1 MVIKM
6 SKLLE
11 EQLKINDA
19 KLFINGEYVNASSGE
34 TFDTINPAT
43 NQKLASVASASVHD
57 VESAIQVAQ
66 TSFESGIW
74 SKMAVEERAK
84 ILCRMSDLVMARVDE
99 LALIETLDVGKP
111 IKESR
116 DFDIPRAASNL
127 RFFAEMAKYIH
138 HEHYPQSKHM
148 SYTQYAPAGVTS
160 LIIPWNLPFM
170 QMTWK
175 ASAALAAGNTVIV
188 KPASYTP
195 LSAVMLGEIANEAG
209 LPPGVLNILT
219 GPGSTVGTA
228 MTTHP
233 FVRRIS
239 FVGES
244 TTGKTVMR
252 NAASQLIPVS
262 LELGGKSA
270 NIVFDDADL
279 DEAVQGSIEAIFRNQ
294 GEICLAGSR
303 LLVQETVYEQFLAK
317 LVTAVKKIK
326 VGDPLD
332 ENTDMGALI
341 STNHLETVDRYVQIG
356 LEEGAKLATGGKRVE
371 GLTDGNF
378 YEPTVLYDV
387 DNKMRVAQE
396 EIFGPVL
403 VVIPFKTE
411 EEAIQIANDSIYGLA
426 GVVWSNDLR
435 RAHRVADQINS
446 GLFWINCWYYRDLRT
461 PFGGSKAS
469 GIGREGGRHS
479 FEFYTEA
486 KTITMKL

>member
-1 MVIKM
+1 M
-6 SKLLE
+6 SKE
-11 EQLKINDA
+11 AVIEKMTVKDA
-19 KLFINGEYVNASSGE
+19 KLFINGEYVDALSGQ
-34 TFDTINPAT
+34 TFDTFNPAT
-43 NQKLASVASASVHD
+43 NEKLASVANGGTEDAKR
-57 VESAIQVAQ
+57 AIDAAQ
-66 TSFESGIW
+66 RAFESGIW
-74 SKMAVEERAK
+74 SKMPVEERSA
-84 ILCRMSDLVMARVDE
+84 ILCKMADLIMEKVDE
-99 LALIETLDVGKP
+99 LAYLETLDVGKP

-116 DFDIPRAASNL
+116 EFDIPRAAQNF
-127 RFFAEMAKYIH
+127 RFFAEMAKYMV
-138 HEHYPQSKHM
+138 HEHYEKHNVM
-148 SYTQYAPAGVTS
+148 SYAKYSPAGVTS

-175 ASAALAAGNTVIV
+175 ASAALASGNTVVI

-209 LPPGVLNILT
+209 LPPGVLNIIT
-219 GPGSTVGTA
+219 GPGNAVGTT
-228 MTTHP
+228 MSTHP
-233 FVRRIS
+233 SVRRIS

-244 TTGKTVMR
+244 NTGKTVMR
-252 NAASQLIPVS
+252 NAAENLIPVS

-270 NIVFDDADL
+270 NIVFEDADL
-279 DEAVQGSIEAIFRNQ
+279 DEAVKGSIEAIYRNQ

-303 LLVQETVYEQFLAK
+303 LLVQESIYKQFLEK
-317 LVTAVKKIK
+317 FTAAVRNIK
-326 VGDPLD
+326 VGDPLS
-332 ENTDMGALI
+332 EETNMGALV
-341 STNHLETVDRYVQIG
+341 SQSHLETVDEYVQIG
-356 LEEGAKLATGGKRVE
+356 LAEGAKLACGGKRVE
-371 GLTDGNF
+371 GLETGNF

-426 GVVWSNDLR
+426 GVVWTNDLR
-435 RAHRVADQINS
+435 RAQRVAS
-446 GLFWINCWYYRDLRT
+446 GVTAGLLWINCWYIRDLRT
-461 PFGGSKAS
+461 PFGGAKAS

>member
-1 MVIKM
+1 M
-6 SKLLE
+6 SKE
-11 EQLKINDA
+11 AVIEKMTVKDA
-19 KLFINGEYVNASSGE
+19 KLFINGEYVDALSGQ
-34 TFDTINPAT
+34 TFDTFNPAT
-43 NQKLASVASASVHD
+43 NEKLASVANGGTEDAKR
-57 VESAIQVAQ
+57 AIDAAQ
-66 TSFESGIW
+66 RAFESGIW
-74 SKMAVEERAK
+74 SKMPVEERSA
-84 ILCRMSDLVMARVDE
+84 ILCKMADLIMEKVDE
-99 LALIETLDVGKP
+99 LAYLETLDVGKP

-116 DFDIPRAASNL
+116 EFDIPRAAQNF
-127 RFFAEMAKYIH
+127 RFFAEMAKYMV
-138 HEHYPQSKHM
+138 HEHYEKHNVM
-148 SYTQYAPAGVTS
+148 SYAKYSPAGVTS

-175 ASAALAAGNTVIV
+175 ASAALASGNTVVI

-209 LPPGVLNILT
+209 LPPGVLNIIT
-219 GPGSTVGTA
+219 GPGNTVGTT
-228 MTTHP
+228 MSTHP
-233 FVRRIS
+233 SVRRIS

-244 TTGKTVMR
+244 NTGKMVMR
-252 NAASQLIPVS
+252 NAAENLIPVS

-270 NIVFDDADL
+270 NIVFEDADL
-279 DEAVQGSIEAIFRNQ
+279 DEAVKGSIEAIYRNQ

-303 LLVQETVYEQFLAK
+303 LLVQASIYKQFLEK
-317 LVTAVKKIK
+317 FTAEIRNIK
-326 VGDPLD
+326 VGDPLS
-332 ENTDMGALI
+332 EETNMGALV
-341 STNHLETVDRYVQIG
+341 SQSHLETVDEYVRIG
-356 LEEGAKLATGGKRVE
+356 LAEGAKLACGGKRVE
-371 GLTDGNF
+371 GLETGNF

-426 GVVWSNDLR
+426 GVVWTNDLR
-435 RAHRVADQINS
+435 RAQRVAS
-446 GLFWINCWYYRDLRT
+446 GVTAGLLWINCWYIRDLRT
-461 PFGGSKAS
+461 PFGGAKAS

>member
-1 MVIKM
+1 M
-6 SKLLE
+6 SKE
-11 EQLKINDA
+11 AVIEKMTVKDA
-19 KLFINGEYVNASSGE
+19 KLFINGEYVDALSGQ
-34 TFDTINPAT
+34 TFDTFNPAT
-43 NQKLASVASASVHD
+43 NEKLASVANGGTEDAKR
-57 VESAIQVAQ
+57 AIDAAQ
-66 TSFESGIW
+66 RAFESGIW
-74 SKMAVEERAK
+74 SKMPVEQRSA
-84 ILCRMSDLVMARVDE
+84 ILCKMADLIMEKVDE
-99 LALIETLDVGKP
+99 LAYLETLDVGKP

-116 DFDIPRAASNL
+116 EFDIPRAAQNF
-127 RFFAEMAKYIH
+127 RFFAEMAKYMV
-138 HEHYPQSKHM
+138 HEHYEKHNVM
-148 SYTQYAPAGVTS
+148 SYAKYSPAGVTS

-175 ASAALAAGNTVIV
+175 ASAALASGNTVVI

-209 LPPGVLNILT
+209 LPPGVLNIIT
-219 GPGSTVGTA
+219 GPGNTVGTT
-228 MTTHP
+228 MSTHP
-233 FVRRIS
+233 SVRRIS

-244 TTGKTVMR
+244 NTGKTVMR
-252 NAASQLIPVS
+252 NAAENLIPVS

-270 NIVFDDADL
+270 NIVFEDADL
-279 DEAVQGSIEAIFRNQ
+279 DEAVKGSIEAIYRNQ

-303 LLVQETVYEQFLAK
+303 LLVQESIYKQFLEK
-317 LVTAVKKIK
+317 FTAVVRNIK
-326 VGDPLD
+326 VGDPLS
-332 ENTDMGALI
+332 EETNMGALV
-341 STNHLETVDRYVQIG
+341 SQSHLETVDEYVRIG
-356 LEEGAKLATGGKRVE
+356 LAEGAKLACGGKRVE
-371 GLTDGNF
+371 GLETGNF

-426 GVVWSNDLR
+426 GVVWTNDLR
-435 RAHRVADQINS
+435 RAQRVASQVTA
-446 GLFWINCWYYRDLRT
+446 GLLWINCWYIRDLRT
-461 PFGGSKAS
+461 PFGGAKAS

>member
-1 MVIKM
+1 M
-6 SKLLE
+6 SKE
-11 EQLKINDA
+11 AVIEKMTVKDA
-19 KLFINGEYVNASSGE
+19 KLFINGEYVDALSGQ
-34 TFDTINPAT
+34 TFDTFNPAT
-43 NQKLASVASASVHD
+43 NEKLASVANGGTEDAKR
-57 VESAIQVAQ
+57 AIDAAQ
-66 TSFESGIW
+66 RAFESGIW
-74 SKMAVEERAK
+74 SKMPVEERSA
-84 ILCRMSDLVMARVDE
+84 ILCKMADLIMEKVDE
-99 LALIETLDVGKP
+99 LAYLETLDVGKP

-116 DFDIPRAASNL
+116 EFDIPRAAQNF
-127 RFFAEMAKYIH
+127 RFFAEMVKYMV
-138 HEHYPQSKHM
+138 HEHYEKHNVM
-148 SYTQYAPAGVTS
+148 SYAKYSPAGVTS

-175 ASAALAAGNTVIV
+175 TSAALASGNTVVI

-209 LPPGVLNILT
+209 LPPGVLNIIT
-219 GPGSTVGTA
+219 GPGNTVGTT
-228 MTTHP
+228 MSTHP
-233 FVRRIS
+233 SVRRIS

-244 TTGKTVMR
+244 NTGKTVMR
-252 NAASQLIPVS
+252 NAAENLIPVS

-270 NIVFDDADL
+270 NIVFEDADL
-279 DEAVQGSIEAIFRNQ
+279 DEAVKGSIEAIYRNQ

-303 LLVQETVYEQFLAK
+303 LLVQESIYKQFLEK
-317 LVTAVKKIK
+317 FTAEVRKIK
-326 VGDPLD
+326 VGDPLS
-332 ENTDMGALI
+332 EETNMGALV
-341 STNHLETVDRYVQIG
+341 SQSHLETVDEYVRIG
-356 LEEGAKLATGGKRVE
+356 LAEGAKLACGGKRVE
-371 GLTDGNF
+371 GLETGNF

-426 GVVWSNDLR
+426 GVVWTNDLR
-435 RAHRVADQINS
+435 RAQRVAS
-446 GLFWINCWYYRDLRT
+446 GVTAGLLWINCWYIRDLRT
-461 PFGGSKAS
+461 PFGGAKAS

>member
-1 MVIKM
+1 M
-6 SKLLE
+6 SKE
-11 EQLKINDA
+11 AVIEKMTVKDA
-19 KLFINGEYVNASSGE
+19 KLFINGEYVDALSGQ
-34 TFDTINPAT
+34 TFDTFNPAT
-43 NQKLASVASASVHD
+43 NEKLASVANGGTEDAKR
-57 VESAIQVAQ
+57 AIDAAQ
-66 TSFESGIW
+66 RAFESGIW
-74 SKMAVEERAK
+74 SKMPVEERSA
-84 ILCRMSDLVMARVDE
+84 ILCKMADLIMEKVDE
-99 LALIETLDVGKP
+99 LAYLETLDVGKP

-116 DFDIPRAASNL
+116 EFDIPRAAQNF
-127 RFFAEMAKYIH
+127 RFFAEMAKYMV
-138 HEHYPQSKHM
+138 HEHYEKHNVM
-148 SYTQYAPAGVTS
+148 SYAKYSPAGVTS

-175 ASAALAAGNTVIV
+175 ASAALASGNTVVI

-209 LPPGVLNILT
+209 LPPGVLNIIT
-219 GPGSTVGTA
+219 GPGNTVGTI
-228 MTTHP
+228 MSTHP
-233 FVRRIS
+233 SVRRIS

-244 TTGKTVMR
+244 NTGKTVMR
-252 NAASQLIPVS
+252 NAAENLIPVS

-270 NIVFDDADL
+270 NIVFEDADL
-279 DEAVQGSIEAIFRNQ
+279 DEAVKGSIEAIYRNQ

-303 LLVQETVYEQFLAK
+303 LLVQESIYKQFLEK
-317 LVTAVKKIK
+317 FTAAVRNIK
-326 VGDPLD
+326 VGDPLS
-332 ENTDMGALI
+332 EETNMGALV
-341 STNHLETVDRYVQIG
+341 SQSHLETVDEYVRIG
-356 LEEGAKLATGGKRVE
+356 LAEGAKLACGGKRVE
-371 GLTDGNF
+371 GLETGNF

-426 GVVWSNDLR
+426 GVVWTNDLR
-435 RAHRVADQINS
+435 RAQRVAS
-446 GLFWINCWYYRDLRT
+446 GITAGLLWINCWYIRDLRT
-461 PFGGSKAS
+461 PFGGAKAS

>member
-1 MVIKM
+1 M
-6 SKLLE
+6 SKE
-11 EQLKINDA
+11 AVIEKVTVKDA
-19 KLFINGEYVNASSGE
+19 KLFINGEYVDALSGQ
-34 TFDTINPAT
+34 TFDTFNPAT
-43 NQKLASVASASVHD
+43 NEKLASVANGGTEDAKR
-57 VESAIQVAQ
+57 AIDAAQ
-66 TSFESGIW
+66 RAFESGIW
-74 SKMAVEERAK
+74 SKMPVEERSA
-84 ILCRMSDLVMARVDE
+84 ILCKMADLIMEKVDE
-99 LALIETLDVGKP
+99 LAYLETLDVGKP

-116 DFDIPRAASNL
+116 EFDIPRAAQNF
-127 RFFAEMAKYIH
+127 RFFAEMAKYMV
-138 HEHYPQSKHM
+138 HEHYETHNVM
-148 SYTQYAPAGVTS
+148 SYAKYSPAGVTS

-175 ASAALAAGNTVIV
+175 ASAALASGNTVVI

-209 LPPGVLNILT
+209 LPPGVLNIIT
-219 GPGSTVGTA
+219 GPGNTVGTT
-228 MTTHP
+228 MSTHP
-233 FVRRIS
+233 SVRRIS

-244 TTGKTVMR
+244 NTGKTVMR
-252 NAASQLIPVS
+252 NAAENLIPVS

-270 NIVFDDADL
+270 NIVFEDADL
-279 DEAVQGSIEAIFRNQ
+279 DEAVKGSIEAIYRNQ

-303 LLVQETVYEQFLAK
+303 LLVQESIYKQFLEK
-317 LVTAVKKIK
+317 FTAEVKNIK
-326 VGDPLD
+326 VGDPLS
-332 ENTDMGALI
+332 EETNMGALV
-341 STNHLETVDRYVQIG
+341 SQSHLETVDEYVRIG
-356 LEEGAKLATGGKRVE
+356 LAEGAKLACGGKRVE
-371 GLTDGNF
+371 GLETGNF

-426 GVVWSNDLR
+426 GVVWTNDLR
-435 RAHRVADQINS
+435 RAQRVAS
-446 GLFWINCWYYRDLRT
+446 GVTAGLLWINCWYIRDLRT
-461 PFGGSKAS
+461 PFGGAKAS

>member
-1 MVIKM
+1 MNIIDKEQIKI
-6 SKLLE
+6 K
-11 EQLKINDA
+11 DA
-19 KLFINGEYVNASSGE
+19 KLFINGEYREAISRQ
-34 TFDTINPAT
+34 TFDTIDPAT
-43 NQKLASVASASVHD
+43 NKKLASVAQADERD
-57 VESAIQVAQ
+57 VREAIEVAQ
-66 TSFESGIW
+66 RTFESGVW
-74 SKMAVEERAK
+74 SQMSVDERAK
-84 ILCRMSDLVMARVDE
+84 ILCRMSDLILERVDE
-99 LALIETLDVGKP
+99 LALVETLDVGKP

-116 DFDIPRAASNL
+116 GFDIPRAAANL
-127 RFFAEMAKYIH
+127 RFFAEMAKYINQ
-138 HEHYPQSKHM
+138 EHYQQYKHM

-175 ASAALAAGNTVIV
+175 AGAALAVGNTVVV

-209 LPPGVLNILT
+209 LPPGVLNIVT
-219 GPGSTVGTA
+219 GPGGSVGTA
-228 MTTHP
+228 MATHP
-233 FVRRIS
+233 YVRRIS

-244 TTGKTVMR
+244 NTGKTVMQ

-270 NIVFDDADL
+270 NIVFEDADL
-279 DEAVQGSIEAIFRNQ
+279 DEAVAGSIEAIFRNQ

-303 LLVQETVYEQFLAK
+303 ILVQESIYDKFLDK
-317 LVTAVKKIK
+317 YIEAVKKIK
-326 VGDPLD
+326 VGNPLD
-332 ENTDMGALI
+332 ADTDMGALV
-341 STNHLETVDRYVQIG
+341 SKSHLDTVDNYVQIG
-356 LEEGAKLATGGKRVE
+356 LSEGAKLAIGGKRVE
-371 GLTDGNF
+371 GLLEGNF

-396 EIFGPVL
+396 EIFGPVP

-411 EEAIQIANDSIYGLA
+411 EEAIKIANDSIYGLA
-426 GVVWSNDLR
+426 GVVWTNDLR
-435 RAHRVADQINS
+435 RAQRVTSGINS
-446 GLFWINCWYYRDLRT
+446 GLLWINCWYYRDLRT

-479 FEFYTEA
+479 FEFYSEA

>member
-1 MVIKM
+1 MVISV
-6 SKLLE
+6 SKVLE
-11 EQLKINDA
+11 KQLQINDA
-19 KLFINGEYVNASSGE
+19 KLFINGEYVSAISGE
-34 TFDTINPAT
+34 TFDTTNPAT
-43 NQKLASVASASVHD
+43 NQKLAAVASASEQD
-57 VESAIQVAQ
+57 VERAIQVAKR
-66 TSFESGIW
+66 TYDSGIW
-74 SKMAVEERAK
+74 SKMPVEERAK
-84 ILCRMSDLVMARVDE
+84 ILCRMADLVMERVEE

-111 IKESR
+111 IRESR

-127 RFFAEMAKYIH
+127 RFFAEMAKYIN
-138 HEHYPQSKHM
+138 HEHYEQSKHM
-148 SYTQYAPAGVTS
+148 SYTKYSPAGVTS

-175 ASAALAAGNTVIV
+175 VSAALAAGNTVIV

-219 GPGSTVGTA
+219 GPGGTVGTA

-233 FVRRIS
+233 YVRRIS

-244 TTGKTVMR
+244 STGKTVMR

-270 NIVFDDADL
+270 NIVFEDADL
-279 DEAVQGSIEAIFRNQ
+279 DEAVAGSIEAIFRNQ

-303 LLVQETVYEQFLAK
+303 LLVQESVYDKFLEK
-317 LVTAVKKIK
+317 FVTAAKNIK

-332 ENTDMGALI
+332 ETTDMGALI
-341 STNHLETVDRYVQIG
+341 SKGHLETVDNYVQIG
-356 LEEGAKLATGGKRVE
+356 ISEGAKLAAGGKRVA
-371 GLTDGNF
+371 GLSQGNF

-387 DNKMRVAQE
+387 NNKMRVAQE

-435 RAHRVADQINS
+435 RAHRVASQIDS

>member
-1 MVIKM
+1 M
-6 SKLLE
+6 SKE
-11 EQLKINDA
+11 AVIEKMTVKDA
-19 KLFINGEYVNASSGE
+19 KLFINGKYVDALSGQ
-34 TFDTINPAT
+34 TFDTFNPAT
-43 NQKLASVASASVHD
+43 NEKLASVANGGTEDAKR
-57 VESAIQVAQ
+57 AIDAAQ
-66 TSFESGIW
+66 RAFESGIW
-74 SKMAVEERAK
+74 SKMPVEERSA
-84 ILCRMSDLVMARVDE
+84 ILCKMADLIMEKVDE
-99 LALIETLDVGKP
+99 LAYLETLDVGKP

-116 DFDIPRAASNL
+116 EFDIPRAAQNF
-127 RFFAEMAKYIH
+127 RFFAEMAKYMV
-138 HEHYPQSKHM
+138 HEHYEKHNVM
-148 SYTQYAPAGVTS
+148 SYAKYSPAGVTS

-175 ASAALAAGNTVIV
+175 ASAALASGNTVVI

-209 LPPGVLNILT
+209 LPPGVLNIIT
-219 GPGSTVGTA
+219 GPGNTVGTT
-228 MTTHP
+228 MSTHP
-233 FVRRIS
+233 SVRRIS

-244 TTGKTVMR
+244 NTGKTVMR
-252 NAASQLIPVS
+252 NAAENLIPVS

-270 NIVFDDADL
+270 NIVFEDADL
-279 DEAVQGSIEAIFRNQ
+279 DEAVKGSIEAIYRNQ

-303 LLVQETVYEQFLAK
+303 LLVQESIYKQFLEK
-317 LVTAVKKIK
+317 FTAAVRNIK
-326 VGDPLD
+326 VGDPLS
-332 ENTDMGALI
+332 EETNMGALV
-341 STNHLETVDRYVQIG
+341 SQSHLETVDEYVRIG
-356 LEEGAKLATGGKRVE
+356 LAEGAKLACGGKRVE
-371 GLTDGNF
+371 GLETGNF

-426 GVVWSNDLR
+426 GVVWTNDLR
-435 RAHRVADQINS
+435 RAQRVAS
-446 GLFWINCWYYRDLRT
+446 GVTAGLLWINCWYIRDLRT
-461 PFGGSKAS
+461 PFGGAKAS

>member
-1 MVIKM
+1 MSQALEKQIAIK
-6 SKLLE
+6 
-11 EQLKINDA
+11 DA
-19 KLFINGEYVNASSGE
+19 KLFINGEYVNAISGE
-34 TFDTINPAT
+34 TFDTFNPST
-43 NQKLASVASASVHD
+43 NQRLATVASANEQD
-57 VESAIQVAQ
+57 VEMAVQVAQ
-66 TSFESGIW
+66 GTFESGIW
-74 SKMAVEERAK
+74 SKMPVEERSK
-84 ILCRMSDLVMARVDE
+84 TLCRMSDLVMERVDE
-99 LALIETLDVGKP
+99 LALIETVDVGKP

-116 DFDIPRAASNL
+116 DFDIPRAAANL
-127 RFFAEMAKYIH
+127 RFFAEMAKYMN
-138 HEHYPQSKHM
+138 HEHYDQSKHM
-148 SYTQYAPAGVTS
+148 SYSKYAPAGVTS

-175 ASAALAAGNTVIV
+175 VSAALAAGNTVIV

-209 LPPGVLNILT
+209 LPPGALNILT
-219 GPGSTVGTA
+219 GPGGTVGTA

-233 FVRRIS
+233 YVRRIS

-244 TTGKTVMR
+244 ETGKTVMK
-252 NAASQLIPVS
+252 NAAANLIPVS

-270 NIVFDDADL
+270 NIIFEDADL
-279 DEAVQGSIEAIFRNQ
+279 DEAVAGSIEAIFRNQ

-303 LLVQETVYEQFLAK
+303 LLVQESVYDKFIEKF
-317 LVTAVKKIK
+317 VDAVKKIK

-332 ENTDMGALI
+332 ESTDMGALI
-341 STNHLETVDRYVQIG
+341 SKKHLETVENYVQIG
-356 LEEGAKLATGGKRVE
+356 ISEGAKIAVGGKRVE
-371 GLTDGNF
+371 GLSQGNF
-378 YEPTVLYDV
+378 YEPTVLFDV
-387 DNKMRVAQE
+387 NNKMRVAQE

-403 VVIPFKTE
+403 AVIPFKTE
-411 EEAIQIANDSIYGLA
+411 EQAIQIANDSIYGLA
-426 GVVWSNDLR
+426 GVVWTNDLR
-435 RAHRVADQINS
+435 RGHRVAAQVNS

>member
-1 MVIKM
+1 M
-6 SKLLE
+6 SKE
-11 EQLKINDA
+11 AVIEKMTVKDA
-19 KLFINGEYVNASSGE
+19 KLFINGEYVDALSGQ
-34 TFDTINPAT
+34 TFDTFNPAT
-43 NQKLASVASASVHD
+43 NEKLASVANGGTEDAKR
-57 VESAIQVAQ
+57 AIDAAQ
-66 TSFESGIW
+66 RAFESGIW
-74 SKMAVEERAK
+74 SKMPVEERSA
-84 ILCRMSDLVMARVDE
+84 ILCKMADLIMEKVDE
-99 LALIETLDVGKP
+99 LAYLETLDVGKP

-116 DFDIPRAASNL
+116 EFDIPRAAQNF
-127 RFFAEMAKYIH
+127 RFFAEMAKYMV
-138 HEHYPQSKHM
+138 HEHYEKHNVM
-148 SYTQYAPAGVTS
+148 SYAKYSPAGVTS

-175 ASAALAAGNTVIV
+175 ASAALASGNTVVI

-209 LPPGVLNILT
+209 LPPGVLNIIT
-219 GPGSTVGTA
+219 GPGNTVGTI
-228 MTTHP
+228 MSTHP
-233 FVRRIS
+233 SVRRIS

-244 TTGKTVMR
+244 NTGKTVMR
-252 NAASQLIPVS
+252 NAAENLIPVS

-270 NIVFDDADL
+270 NIVFEDADL
-279 DEAVQGSIEAIFRNQ
+279 DEAVKGSIEAIYRNQ

-303 LLVQETVYEQFLAK
+303 LLVQESIYKQFLEK
-317 LVTAVKKIK
+317 FTAAVRNIK
-326 VGDPLD
+326 VGDPLS
-332 ENTDMGALI
+332 EETNMGALV
-341 STNHLETVDRYVQIG
+341 SQSHLETVDEYVRIG
-356 LEEGAKLATGGKRVE
+356 LAEGAKLACGGKRAE
-371 GLTDGNF
+371 GLETGNF

-426 GVVWSNDLR
+426 GVVWTNDLR
-435 RAHRVADQINS
+435 RAQRVAS
-446 GLFWINCWYYRDLRT
+446 GITAGLLWINCWYIRDLRT
-461 PFGGSKAS
+461 PFGGAKAS

>member
-1 MVIKM
+1 MNKEAVIEEM
-6 SKLLE
+6 SVK
-11 EQLKINDA
+11 DA
-19 KLFINGEYVNASSGE
+19 KLFINGEYVDALSGQ
-34 TFDTINPAT
+34 TFDTFNPAT
-43 NQKLASVASASVHD
+43 NEKLASVANGGTEDAKR
-57 VESAIQVAQ
+57 AIDAAQ
-66 TSFESGIW
+66 RAFESGIW
-74 SKMAVEERAK
+74 SKMPVEERSA
-84 ILCRMSDLVMARVDE
+84 ILCKMADLIMEKVDE
-99 LALIETLDVGKP
+99 LAYLETLDVGKP

-116 DFDIPRAASNL
+116 EFDIPRAAQNF
-127 RFFAEMAKYIH
+127 RFFAEMAKYMV
-138 HEHYPQSKHM
+138 HEHYEKHNVM
-148 SYTQYAPAGVTS
+148 SYAKYSPAGVTS

-175 ASAALAAGNTVIV
+175 ASAALASGNTVVI

-209 LPPGVLNILT
+209 LPPGVLNIIT
-219 GPGSTVGTA
+219 GPGNTVGTT
-228 MTTHP
+228 MSTHP
-233 FVRRIS
+233 SVRRIS

-244 TTGKTVMR
+244 NTGKTVMR
-252 NAASQLIPVS
+252 NAAENLIPVS

-270 NIVFDDADL
+270 NIVFEDADL
-279 DEAVQGSIEAIFRNQ
+279 DEAVKGSIEAIYRNQ

-303 LLVQETVYEQFLAK
+303 LLVQESIYKQFLEK
-317 LVTAVKKIK
+317 FTAAVRNIK
-326 VGDPLD
+326 VGDPLS
-332 ENTDMGALI
+332 EETNMGALV
-341 STNHLETVDRYVQIG
+341 SQSHLETVDEYVRIG
-356 LEEGAKLATGGKRVE
+356 LAEGAKLACGGKRVE
-371 GLTDGNF
+371 GLETGNF

-426 GVVWSNDLR
+426 GVVWTNDLR
-435 RAHRVADQINS
+435 RAQRVAS
-446 GLFWINCWYYRDLRT
+446 GVTAGLLWINCWYIRDLRT
-461 PFGGSKAS
+461 PFGGAKAS